1 MPVKTGGVRSS
12 VHVAVLDI
20 VAVLPHASLA
30 VKVLVCERLQPLLTT
45 GPSLDMYD
53 GTLHASV
60 AVAPSSAAVIALA
73 LGLHAAI
80 GTSL

>member
-1 MPVKTGGVRSS
+1 MPVKVGGVRSS

-45 GPSLDMYD
+45 EPSLCVND
-53 GTLHASV
+53 GILHASV
-60 AVAPSSAAVIALA
+60 AVAPSSAVVILPA
-73 LGLHAAI
+73 LGLHPS